1 MARPKK
7 AGKPKKSAT
16 IKKSGRIKR
25 DKIVY
30 SEYTGRP
37 RRACK
42 MERLD
47 GRVKAFSKSSGES
60 LDGVVVQTKRK
71 KFRRMKREPA
81 WPFFLTMLHAFPN
94 DDISKY
100 AVYFNSI
107 NNWAVQYPYPVWV
120 ETFRWINIRLEDR
133 KNEIERYLQDKR
145 PDMFVNTPINK
156 QPDIMLKFMELFNW
170 KLIPFNKFYIYIR
183 EDITTIQ
190 LWDKAVF
197 VEFPIGTN
205 DFRGIMKKLTPF
217 IACLYKARVFS
228 IGVKIFG
235 NAKQLMRRFENYLHT
250 DNKFKREPVK
260 YACTDIRYNFDEV
273 GREQFYET
281 RDFKRVEKGQDKDT
295 DKWVFYERSN

>member
-7 AGKPKKSAT
+7 TVKPVKKARNT
-16 IKKSGRIKR
+16 KR
-25 DKIVY
+25 DQIVY

-42 MERLD
+42 EERLD
-47 GRVKAFSKSSGES
+47 GRVKAFSKRSGES
-60 LDGVVVQTKRK
+60 LDVVVVQTKRK
-71 KFRRMKREPA
+71 RFRRMKREPA

-170 KLIPFNKFYIYIR
+170 KLIPFHKFYIYIR
-183 EDITTIQ
+183 SAKE
-190 LWDKAVF
+190 L
-197 VEFPIGTN
+197 
-205 DFRGIMKKLTPF
+205 MK
-217 IACLYKARVFS
+217 
-228 IGVKIFG
+228 
-235 NAKQLMRRFENYLHT
+235 RFKNYL
-250 DNKFKREPVK
+250 NKDKKFERDPVK
-260 YACTDIRYNFDEV
+260 YACSDIRYNFDEI
-273 GREQFYET
+273 GREKFYET
-281 RDFKRVEKGQDKDT
+281 RDFKRAEKGQDKDT
-295 DKWVFYERSN
+295 DKWIFYKRAIDDEDFGVPIVLD